1 MTIHARRTVKDAIVW
16 KGGQK
21 LLVRQKVVRALGVP
35 IGREDYVKN
44 QLAQKN
50 EEHQVLI
57 NRILLVQDLQSAWL
71 LLFHCAGS
79 LATFRLRS
87 VRPPLTTGFSDA
99 HDRQMW
105 ECFSHLV
112 WFASLSSKAQQ
123 YTTIPL
129 SLGGTGL
136 SCGRRS
142 RESAHWSSWADS
154 LPTVRTM
161 MIQGLNVRATPTF
174 HAVRVCSDRLQRAGS
189 NPPTWDDLA
198 KGELPPEE
206 DVGSKGD
213 RNIPKVWQKASTRMV
228 EQAHFSAEIRPQLTE
243 PEVAL
248 WRSQHGPLASVPFV
262 AFPADRAT

>member
-16 KGGQK
+16 RGGQK
-21 LLVRQKVVRALGVP
+21 LLVRQKGVRALGVP

-44 QLAQKN
+44 QLAKKN

-112 WFASLSSKAQQ
+112 GFASLSSKAQQ
-123 YTTIPL
+123 YTSIPL

-174 HAVRVCSDRLQRAGS
+174 HAVRVCSDRLQRVGF

-198 KGELPPEE
+198 EGETTTKRKCWVRGRPEHPQRVAEGFHE
-206 DVGSKGD
+206 DGGTGAIFCRD
-213 RNIPKVWQKASTRMV
+213 ST
-228 EQAHFSAEIRPQLTE
+228 SDDGT
-243 PEVAL
+243 
-248 WRSQHGPLASVPFV
+248 
-262 AFPADRAT
+262 